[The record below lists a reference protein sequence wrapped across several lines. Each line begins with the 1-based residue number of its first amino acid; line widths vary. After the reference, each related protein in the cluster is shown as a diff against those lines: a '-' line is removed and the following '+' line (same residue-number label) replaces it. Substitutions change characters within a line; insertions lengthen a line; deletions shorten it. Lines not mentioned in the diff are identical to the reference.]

1 MLDKDKLLENYRDN
15 ILEPIED
22 MLKRIRYLYYVKHNF
37 ELKPLLDRAET
48 DFIYYL
54 KKYEELF

>member
-1 MLDKDKLLENYRDN
+1 MLDKDKLLANYRDN

-22 MLKRIRYLYYVKHNF
+22 ILKRIRYLYYVKNNT
-37 ELKPLLDRAET
+37 ELKELLNHVEE